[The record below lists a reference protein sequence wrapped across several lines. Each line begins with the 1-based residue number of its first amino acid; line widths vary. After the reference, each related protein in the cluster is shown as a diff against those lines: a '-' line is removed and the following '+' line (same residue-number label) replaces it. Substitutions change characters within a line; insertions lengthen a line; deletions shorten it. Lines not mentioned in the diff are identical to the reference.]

1 MLVMTTALMMAKTP
15 MKNMWNEEKVESN
28 SAEATMDVDCC
39 NEVDAMPCIA
49 KLSCEICAL
58 MRFYTVQT
66 DNS

>member
-1 MLVMTTALMMAKTP
+1 VEWRKGRVKRVQKQQWMT
-15 MKNMWNEEKVESN
+15 
-28 SAEATMDVDCC
+28 DCC